1 MELGGDVR
9 ARQTL
14 KPGVTRGPLPSGSLW
29 NSPQTPGR
37 SRFLDWCGRTTHLM
51 LASPKLT
58 WAFARLARISQRGKG
73 VEVLSDHSSIPALLH
88 DYVRL
93 HPDKPAFT
101 YIDYD
106 VDPDGYADELNWA
119 QFHRRVQAVAHE
131 LKSCGSP
138 GDRIAIAAPQGL
150 EYIAGF
156 FGAIE
161 AGFIAVPLPVP
172 QSGAHDAR
180 SSAALRD
187 SSPVAI
193 LTTSSAV
200 DDVLACVRGVP
211 GLVPAVVELDAL
223 DLDAPVSPQY
233 TSAVLSETAVLQ
245 YTSGS
250 TRSPAAV
257 VVTHKNIL
265 ANIDQARA
273 DYFEE
278 SGGVPPSD
286 LTLVSWLPFYHDMG
300 LLLGVTGPLLLESHG
315 ILMSPMAFL
324 QKPARYMQLLARNTK
339 AFSAVPN
346 FAFELA
352 ARRTSD
358 ADMAGLDL
366 GDVHT
371 ILSGSE
377 RVHAAT
383 IERFTERFSRFHFP
397 ASALKPS
404 YGLAE
409 AVVYAGSSTPGRPP
423 VTVRFDYE
431 KLSAGHARPCESE
444 GGCELVSVGPPRAC
458 TVRIVDPETR
468 LENPAGKVG
477 EIWLHGRNVAKGYWR
492 KPQQSQKTFGGKI
505 VDPSPGTPRESW
517 LRTGDLG
524 VIYDSELF
532 IVGRIKDLLIVDG
545 RNHYPD
551 DIEAT
556 TQEITGGRV
565 VAISVP
571 DDRTERL
578 VVIAEMKKKGSSDEE
593 VLRRLRTVKQEV
605 ASKISQSH
613 GLRVADLVLV
623 SAGSIPITTSGKVRR
638 SSCVEVYQQ
647 DDFTRLDVM
656 A

>member
-1 MELGGDVR
+1 VR
-9 ARQTL
+9 EHARQRPNA
-14 KPGVTRGPLPSGSLW
+14 K
-29 NSPQTPGR
+29 
-37 SRFLDWCGRTTHLM
+37 
-51 LASPKLT
+51 
-58 WAFARLARISQRGKG
+58 
-73 VEVLSDHSSIPALLH
+73 
-88 DYVRL
+88 
-93 HPDKPAFT
+93 AFT
-101 YIDYD
+101 FIDYD
-106 VDPDGYADELNWA
+106 IDPAGYAESLTWS
-119 QFHRRVQAVAHE
+119 QLYQRVQVVASE
-131 LKSCGSP
+131 VATCGSP
-138 GDRIAIAAPQGL
+138 GDRIAIVAPQGL
-150 EYIAGF
+150 DYIVGF
-156 FGAIE
+156 LGALE
-161 AGFIAVPLPVP
+161 AGRIAVPLPVP
-172 QSGAHDAR
+172 QFGAHDERA
-180 SSAALRD
+180 SGALRD
-187 SSPVAI
+187 SSPVAM
-193 LTTSSAV
+193 LTTSAV
-200 DDVLACVRGVP
+200 VNDVVPCARAVP
-211 GLVPAVVELDAL
+211 GIVPAVIEIDAL
-223 DLDAPVSPQY
+223 DLDAPVRFQP
-233 TSAVLSETAVLQ
+233 TSQPHCETAVLQ

-250 TRSPAAV
+250 TRDPAAV
-257 VVTHKNIL
+257 EVTHKNIF
-265 ANIDQARA
+265 ANVAQVSA
-273 DYFEE
+273 DYFEL
-278 SGGVPPSD
+278 SGKVPPPS

-300 LLLGVTGPLLLESHG
+300 LLLGVTGAVTFGVHSVLT
-315 ILMSPMAFL
+315 SPMAFL
-324 QKPARYMQLLARNTK
+324 QKPARYMQMLATNTA

-346 FAFELA
+346 FAFELTV
-352 ARRTSD
+352 RRTSD

-371 ILSGSE
+371 VLSGSE

-383 IERFTERFSRFHFP
+383 IRRFTERFSRFNFP
-397 ASALKPS
+397 ASSLKPS

-409 AVVYAGSSTPGRPP
+409 AMVYAGSSKPGRPP
-423 VTVRFDYE
+423 LSVRFDYE

-444 GGCELVSVGPPRAC
+444 TGCELVSVGPPRAC

-468 LENPAGKVG
+468 MENPAGKVG
-477 EIWLHGRNVAKGYWR
+477 EIWLHGDNIAKGYWR
-492 KPQQSQKTFGGKI
+492 KPHLTQRTFGGQL
-505 VDPSPGTPRESW
+505 VDPSSGTPQDSW

-524 VIYDSELF
+524 VLYDGELF

-593 VLRRLRTVKQEV
+593 VLHRLRTVKQEV